1 MSIDQFNKA
10 LEHMAQ
16 RKNLSLTVVQSTIVD
31 CQGPVIHATQADAVR
46 FHDDKST
53 YTGTHV
59 NGGPESV
66 AVGAGTSTDQSWKR
80 NSERLPSKG
89 VGGRQS
95 SKASRS
101 SNSSSVDVIVELGFG
116 EEEVF
121 KAFCGDGH
129 TDLDGKSF
137 AKLCK
142 DSHLL

>member
-31 CQGPVIHATQADAVR
+31 CRGPVIHATQADAVR

-66 AVGAGTSTDQSWKR
+66 AVGTGTAADHSWKR
-80 NSERLPSKG
+80 DAERRPSTGAETRRPSTSSRHSGRLPSKG
-89 VGGRQS
+89 AGERQS
-95 SKASRS
+95 SKASA
-101 SNSSSVDVIVELGFG
+101 DIAVELGPG
-116 EEEVF
+116 EQEV
-121 KAFCGDGH
+121 
-129 TDLDGKSF
+129 
-137 AKLCK
+137 
-142 DSHLL
+142 